1 MLRFLGSGLGFP
13 PGIFSDKFSRKKT
26 GPSKKLTIVSFFD
39 GVIVKRVGMPGIEPG
54 PPSTR
59 AELGTGLCYHLYP
72 VLIFGCRA
80 RRNRTAATSTPRMR
94 TTIIPWPENLVRGQG
109 SYFIFAIALMH
120 LVQALTL
127 SPERSEG

>member
-1 MLRFLGSGLGFP
+1 MSEL
-13 PGIFSDKFSRKKT
+13 
-26 GPSKKLTIVSFFD
+26 
-39 GVIVKRVGMPGIEPG
+39 VGMPGIEPG

-59 AELGTGLCYHLYP
+59 AELGTGLYYHLYP